1 MIITKHYSV
10 IHVKKGAITSSAIWI
25 SLSALT
31 VTALLL
37 SVIAEIVK
45 SRMRR
50 VIFTSLSSAV

>member
-1 MIITKHYSV
+1 MIITKRYSV
-10 IHVKKGAITSSAIWI
+10 IHVKKGTITSSAIWI

-50 VIFTSLSSAV
+50 VIFTSLSSVV